1 MATTMKMVMSMKI
14 MMMKSISKIYENIDQ
29 GRLLVTAGD
38 PVEKVEVSGII
49 MSTILISWWVGWS
62 RRSIIITI
70 IVIIVIITIT
80 TIIVII
86 VIIVVIIIL
95 TRLVRGNIWRSSK
108 QRCPTSL
115 TR

>member
-1 MATTMKMVMSMKI
+1 MATTMKMVMSMKTK
-14 MMMKSISKIYENIDQ
+14 MMKSIPKIYENVDQ

-62 RRSIIITI
+62 RRS
-70 IVIIVIITIT
+70 ITIT